1 MKTIIFS
8 DCHGRPDLI
17 TNVLD
22 HVNDWDRAIF
32 AGDILD
38 VGDHPIDCFNILK
51 ENSIELL
58 WGNHDLAV
66 LLNQRVWPQNPYDNE
81 ARNIIMDHQK
91 DFRVATNVNNI
102 LVTHAGLTDYFYNNY
117 FDKEI
122 SDVRE
127 IANCL
132 NGLPLSD
139 FWQDASP
146 LWYRPGNYY
155 KPMSIRQ
162 IVGHTPP
169 GWIERSGIELN
180 NFVSVDP
187 YSQEGFGPDRY
198 RYALI
203 ENGEIS
209 IFDSNRK

>member
-1 MKTIIFS
+1 
-8 DCHGRPDLI
+8 
-17 TNVLD
+17 
-22 HVNDWDRAIF
+22 
-32 AGDILD
+32 
-38 VGDHPIDCFNILK
+38 
-51 ENSIELL
+51 
-58 WGNHDLAV
+58 
-66 LLNQRVWPQNPYDNE
+66 
-81 ARNIIMDHQK
+81 MDHQK

-146 LWYRPGNYY
+146 LWYRPGCDY